1 MDIFEEVLGKISGG
15 RVLDIATLE
24 GRFVQILI
32 EKLKDYREI
41 VGIDIHERA
50 IENARAAFD
59 QENIRFMVM
68 DAEQLDFEDE
78 SFNTVCISASL
89 HHLAK
94 IERVLDE
101 MKRVLKP
108 GGHFILA
115 EMHREAQSEA
125 ELTTTYLHQ
134 WAAEVDSSL
143 GRLHNST
150 FTRQELVDYVVALGL
165 SKVEFYDVVDKEP
178 VTKDEARI
186 EQIEGVIDMIQ
197 QRAEGTSRYDEFKAR
212 GDALRKRLHEVGV
225 LSEPVLLAVGEK

>member
-1 MDIFEEVLGKISGG
+1 MDIFIEVLGKISGG

-68 DAEQLDFEDE
+68 DAEQLDFKDE
-78 SFNTVCISASL
+78 SFDTVCISASL

-115 EMHREAQSEA
+115 EMHREAQSDA

-165 SKVEFYDVVDKEP
+165 SKVEFYDVVDKDP